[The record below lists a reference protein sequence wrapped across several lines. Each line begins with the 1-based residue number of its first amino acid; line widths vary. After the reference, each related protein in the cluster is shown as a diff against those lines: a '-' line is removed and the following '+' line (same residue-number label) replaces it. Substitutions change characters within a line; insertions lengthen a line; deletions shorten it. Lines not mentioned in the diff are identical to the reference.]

1 MAQVKTTPKRG
12 RPPKK
17 STGISVNSTL
27 TSEAPANRAIKQW
40 VAPKGGNVY
49 LLSQKRTTIFDE
61 ESGKVREL
69 RYCEGENSVFRD
81 EQSDYATKSPI
92 VFRDKNLFVR
102 PEQPNLQIFLE
113 LHPGNSANGGN
124 IFSMIDETA
133 KVEKTVVDEFLVHDA
148 ITLLRSKDLD
158 ELMAVAI
165 SFSIDTERPASEIK
179 HDLLLKAKASPQV
192 FIDSFDNPVVAM
204 KAKLR
209 QAEKLQIVK
218 LQEDAIRWY
227 DTNKVI
233 IVVPV
238 GKEPMD
244 IFVRY
249 CLTEAGSAVVSQI
262 EKEMQ

>member
-1 MAQVKTTPKRG
+1 M
-12 RPPKK
+12 
-17 STGISVNSTL
+17 L
-27 TSEAPANRAIKQW
+27 
-40 VAPKGGNVY
+40 
-49 LLSQKRTTIFDE
+49 LLSQKETTVFDKATNQIR
-61 ESGKVREL
+61 SL
-69 RYCEGENSVFRD
+69 RYCQGENSVFKD
-81 EQSDYATKSPI
+81 EQSEYATKSPI
-92 VFRDKNLFVR
+92 VFRDKNLFVTI
-102 PEQPNLQIFLE
+102 EQPNLQKFLE
-113 LHPGNSANGGN
+113 LHPGNFANGGSE
-124 IFSMIDETA
+124 FRMVDHSA
-133 KVEKTVVDEFLVHDA
+133 KIEKSVDNEFLVHDA

-165 SFSIDTERPASEIK
+165 SFSIDTDRPASEIK

-192 FIDSFDNPVVAM
+192 FIDSFDNPVVTM

-209 QAEKLQIVK
+209 QAEKLQIVRV
-218 LQEDAIRWY
+218 QEDAIRWY